1 MFFFFHFRFPEEEVA
16 ESGEDRGEPVNHRV
30 AVVSFSNC
38 DASEARRGR
47 LPPHPPA
54 CKSSAKR
61 LFSFSNTTTVSDTA
75 ALGQLLTLGR
85 ENDFGGDSSA

>member
-1 MFFFFHFRFPEEEVA
+1 MQYRYSVDDFVPSVLSTEGGRGCFSIFTFGFPEEVA

-47 LPPHPPA
+47 LRLGA
-54 CKSSAKR
+54 EGGQVIAKSSGNVA
-61 LFSFSNTTTVSDTA
+61 
-75 ALGQLLTLGR
+75 GP
-85 ENDFGGDSSA
+85 